1 MLRPDPARLNAQPRS
16 AQPRSAGAQA
26 NGLSVEAAETS
37 SALPSPGDID
47 IQQELNKLE
56 ELILASPRVPF
67 SGRTLVDEDQLLDQ
81 LDAIRLNLPPA
92 FRQAV
97 QILQQRNT
105 LLTEAER
112 YAQDLIAAAEQQAA
126 QMLDELG
133 IVRQAEQ
140 MAQQLKTQAQQD
152 CDSLRTQVMGD
163 IEQMQLQAQRE
174 WEALRQKALDEQ
186 DMIQQEADGYADQ
199 VLSNVEQQLSQMLR
213 IIQNGRSHLQP
224 VKEPPTPVPTQRPKA
239 SKAVPPSDSRTDV
252 APERPANRPRSPQ
265 KPDPSV

>member
-1 MLRPDPARLNAQPRS
+1 
-16 AQPRSAGAQA
+16 
-26 NGLSVEAAETS
+26 LSVEVTDDGLT
-37 SALPSPGDID
+37 LPSPGDID

-56 ELILASPRVPF
+56 EIILASPRVPF
-67 SGRTLVDEDQLLDQ
+67 SGRTLIDEDQLLDQ

-105 LLTEAER
+105 LLAEAER
-112 YAQDLIAAAEQQAA
+112 YAHDLIAAAEQQAA
-126 QMLDELG
+126 QILDELG

-140 MAQQLKTQAQQD
+140 MAQQLKAQAQQD
-152 CDSLRTQVMGD
+152 CDGLRTQVMSD
-163 IEQMQLQAQRE
+163 IEQMQMQAQRE
-174 WEALRQKALDEQ
+174 WEAQRQKALSDQ

-224 VKEPPTPVPTQRPKA
+224 VKEAPAPTLTQR
-239 SKAVPPSDSRTDV
+239 SKGSKVVPPGGSSDSR
-252 APERPANRPRSPQ
+252 PESVKDRAANRPRSPQ
-265 KPDPSV
+265 KPAADP